1 MLTPTLRNGT
11 DQRCVIGGGFLHFY
25 GMVVGCDIIRAMNKQ
40 LHFTPQASEFLTEQ
54 SAAVQKAFFEK
65 LKKLSDDGLLREPDA
80 KKIAPNLFEIRVK
93 VTRMQYRLFYCYV
106 DPNGIW
112 VLSGFVKKT
121 QRTPPNEI
129 RKAQTIR
136 KEVE

>member
-1 MLTPTLRNGT
+1 
-11 DQRCVIGGGFLHFY
+11 
-25 GMVVGCDIIRAMNKQ
+25 MNKQ

-54 SAAVQKAFFEK
+54 SAAVQKSFFEK
-65 LKKLSDDGLLREPDA
+65 LKKLSVDGLLREPDA

-121 QRTPPNEI
+121 QQTPPTEI
-129 RKAQTIR
+129 RKAQQIR
-136 KEVE
+136 KGVE

>member
-1 MLTPTLRNGT
+1 
-11 DQRCVIGGGFLHFY
+11 
-25 GMVVGCDIIRAMNKQ
+25 MNKQ

-54 SAAVQKAFFEK
+54 SAAVQKSFFEK

-80 KKIAPNLFEIRVK
+80 KKSAPNLFEIRVK

-121 QRTPPNEI
+121 QQTPQKEI
-129 RKAQTIR
+129 RNAIKIR
-136 KEVE
+136 KEVDV

>member
-1 MLTPTLRNGT
+1 
-11 DQRCVIGGGFLHFY
+11 
-25 GMVVGCDIIRAMNKQ
+25 MNKQ

-65 LKKLSDDGLLREPDA
+65 LKKLSDDGFLREPDA

-93 VTRMQYRLFYCYV
+93 VTRMQYRLFYCYI

>member
-1 MLTPTLRNGT
+1 
-11 DQRCVIGGGFLHFY
+11 
-25 GMVVGCDIIRAMNKQ
+25 MNKQ

>member
-1 MLTPTLRNGT
+1 
-11 DQRCVIGGGFLHFY
+11 
-25 GMVVGCDIIRAMNKQ
+25 MNKQ

-54 SAAVQKAFFEK
+54 SAAVQKSFFEK

-93 VTRMQYRLFYCYV
+93 VTRLQYRLFYCYV

-121 QRTPPNEI
+121 QQTPKKEI
-129 RKAQTIR
+129 RNTVRIR
-136 KEVE
+136 KEVEG